1 MSFNERLLRHYLYPS
16 KAERIKKR
24 FRDWTFRL
32 TAQMVKSY
40 GVAFVTLTYRD
51 EDHPECV
58 EDMVDDVK
66 NFFKR
71 LRRGLDYASY
81 QKYRD
86 MFERLP
92 NETVAK
98 FRERV
103 IKHLRADGMIPQY
116 KYFLVSEFGDSIEH
130 SGRAHYHLILFG
142 FNPGLGSR
150 TLLEHVWQKGFVDVK
165 PLNPKRIK
173 YVCKYMF
180 KQSFDSTTFV
190 RRSMRIGFAFFN
202 DKIVRYLVDNN
213 THEVH
218 INGLSYSVPSD
229 LWRRFCYEPL
239 DDEREDTLRKQK
251 AVNDYFQAR
260 IDMVC
265 ERYHDHKIS
274 LSDIPDELF
283 SDFCW
288 WSSHNLDYPINPT
301 LKEALRCAI
310 LHKKFEDKKYFEM
323 VTQHKIK

>member
-1 MSFNERLLRHYLYPS
+1 MSFNQRLLRHYLYPS

-40 GVAFVTLTYRD
+40 GVSFVTLTYRD

-58 EDMVDDVK
+58 EDMENDVK

-71 LRRGLDYASY
+71 LRRVLDYSCY
-81 QKYRD
+81 QDYRHLYD
-86 MFERLP
+86 RLP
-92 NETVAK
+92 NETVSNY
-98 FRERV
+98 RERV
-103 IKHLRADGMIPQY
+103 IKKLRADNMIPQY

-142 FNPGLGSR
+142 FTPGLGSR
-150 TLLEHVWQKGFVDVK
+150 TLLERVWQKGFVDVK
-165 PLNPKRIK
+165 SLNPKRIK

-190 RRSMRIGFAFFN
+190 RRSLRIGFAFFN
-202 DKIVRYLVDNN
+202 NHIIRYLIDNN

-218 INGLSYSVPSD
+218 INGESFFVPSD
-229 LWRRFCYEPL
+229 LWRRFCYVPL
-239 DDEREDTLRKQK
+239 DDEREETLRKQK
-251 AVNDYFQAR
+251 AVNDYFQRR

-265 ERYHDHKIS
+265 ERYHDHKIAM
-274 LSDIPDELF
+274 SDIPEALF
-283 SDFCW
+283 DDFCW
-288 WSSHNLDYPINPT
+288 WSAKNLEYPINPSMN
-301 LKEALRCAI
+301 EVFRCAI